1 MKKDFLVGLLVTVV
15 ASAASAQGVQV
26 GLKVGIGEATYIGHR
41 KELLE
46 TAYQANMKAIHG
58 LYGGLSLTLPFK
70 HHPFFAFQPE
80 LVYVRHGFELARKV
94 RPYTWTE
101 RDSYLELPL
110 LVRYTRHS
118 FFAEAGLQVGY
129 FLYNRSHIND
139 GGIAYSYSLRPSPPE
154 MFSKGITVGVG
165 YQLPTGPLA
174 GIRYTVGTARSAF
187 STVLSLY
194 SGYTFGRPRPPKG

>member
-1 MKKDFLVGLLVTVV
+1 MEKSLWSCLLL
-15 ASAASAQGVQV
+15 ASIAYSAHAQGVQFGV
-26 GLKVGIGEATYIGHR
+26 KAGVGEATYIGHR

-46 TAYQANMKAIHG
+46 AEYQADMHAIHG
-58 LYGGLSLTLPFK
+58 FYGGLSLTIPFR

-110 LVRYTRHS
+110 LVRYTRYG

-129 FLYNRSHIND
+129 FLHNRSHIND
-139 GGIAYSYSLRPSPPE
+139 GGTPYSYSLRPSPSE
-154 MFSKGITVGVG
+154 TLSKGITVGVG
-165 YQLPTGPLA
+165 YQLRTGPLA
-174 GIRYTVGTARSAF
+174 GIRYTVGSARSAF

-194 SGYTFGRPRPPKG
+194 SGYTFGRPPKR